1 MVSPPIYVKGGPTGG
16 LATCRIHQYANT
28 NANPEAIEYHIF
40 SNISTSPEPIIAT
53 NCPSSGL
60 HLNQSCNFSARI
72 MGNLSYTCQLVSSGL
87 TARYTGTIEIQDGA
101 FNVLAREVMMPVH

>member
-1 MVSPPIYVKGGPTGG
+1 
-16 LATCRIHQYANT
+16 
-28 NANPEAIEYHIF
+28 
-40 SNISTSPEPIIAT
+40 
-53 NCPSSGL
+53 
-60 HLNQSCNFSARI
+60 